1 METNS
6 PVTNPKPRRPQSA
19 GIPRSPRLSR
29 SSSGASIASSSD
41 TRGLSPHRSTSRS
54 SSVSLP
60 EIRVLASTTSPQQS
74 INRSSRSATTSPRPS
89 VHRSRS
95 TTKSRTTTKD
105 EGNYNSIPI
114 SKVLGSPRRRL
125 SFESREDSNTSN
137 LSSVTKLFR
146 SSSHNAS
153 AKGIGRTLTKSPSA
167 WALSPGRPLPVPPL
181 ALESPKVKG
190 VSGMLKY
197 FNKQKKISTVQA
209 EEFHQ
214 YKIMHNRLIQWRFAN
229 AKAEAAMTKVKSKA
243 EGKIFGL
250 WLKLYKMR
258 YAIAEKRMKVVRLK
272 QKVKFLEIV
281 CPQIELLNEWDKIQ
295 KKNCEALAR
304 LTRKLS
310 AYSTKLPLL
319 HGATAEVVS
328 VYESMKLALE
338 VMENIEET
346 IDELHSQ
353 AEKVSIMLKELMLIV
368 EQNME
373 CFQGL
378 EKEITSIMSLEA
390 HEKSLVVHFIQANK
404 EPEEGQR
411 NCKLHLMRSFK
422 NKEIALTYSML
433 NVS

>member
-1 METNS
+1 MAVLLDLCSNVHATQLLYATLSPLCLLHSPISFILINTFLILIPIYLIYLQTHPKMETNS

-243 EGKIFGL
+243 EVS
-250 WLKLYKMR
+250 WLL
-258 YAIAEKRMKVVRLK
+258 RLNLILVSCTCK
-272 QKVKFLEIV
+272 
-281 CPQIELLNEWDKIQ
+281 
-295 KKNCEALAR
+295 
-304 LTRKLS
+304 
-310 AYSTKLPLL
+310 
-319 HGATAEVVS
+319 VS
-328 VYESMKLALE
+328 VH
-338 VMENIEET
+338 N
-346 IDELHSQ
+346 
-353 AEKVSIMLKELMLIV
+353 
-368 EQNME
+368 
-373 CFQGL
+373 
-378 EKEITSIMSLEA
+378 
-390 HEKSLVVHFIQANK
+390 
-404 EPEEGQR
+404 P
-411 NCKLHLMRSFK
+411 
-422 NKEIALTYSML
+422 L
-433 NVS
+433 N